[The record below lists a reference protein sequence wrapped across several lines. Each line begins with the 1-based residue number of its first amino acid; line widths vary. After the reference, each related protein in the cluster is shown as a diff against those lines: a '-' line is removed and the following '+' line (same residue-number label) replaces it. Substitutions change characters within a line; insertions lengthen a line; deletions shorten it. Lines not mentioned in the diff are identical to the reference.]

1 MATQTKTKT
10 VLMTGNQAVVKAA
23 LAVGAEM
30 FSGYPITPT
39 TEILTEW
46 SKAAEN
52 NKDLIFLQT
61 EDEPAAGFVMI
72 GGVSMGK
79 KAWTATAGVGHV
91 LMQDPLSMAEAMRI
105 PTVTYIGQRGGPST
119 GTVIY
124 SQQELNLARMGGN
137 GEGLRI
143 VFAPSNLQELYDLTI
158 KAFNVAWKYRFPTF
172 ILSDGYLAKTYGEIE
187 LWQPNKSE
195 IVPTESF
202 FLNPKTSPNNIRN
215 CYSME
220 VELYDQLL
228 KDFADYA
235 KMSEKVEESELLG
248 DKKTNLLVCAWGAVG
263 NSAKT
268 ALKALEKQNIYF
280 KLFRPITLRP
290 FPAKDLQKAA
300 EGVTDILILESANG
314 QFGRIVRESLYGT
327 TEAEV
332 HRLYKPAM
340 GIMPE
345 EIQAKVK
352 EVFKLEDSGQARMTQ
367 S

>member
-1 MATQTKTKT
+1 MATQTKSNTA
-10 VLMTGNQAVVKAA
+10 LMTGNKAVVKAA
-23 LAVGAEM
+23 LAAGAEM

-46 SKAAEN
+46 SKAAE
-52 NKDLIFLQT
+52 KDRDLVYLQT

-79 KAWTATAGVGHV
+79 KAWTATAGVGNV
-91 LMQDPLSMAEAMRI
+91 LMQDPLSMAEAMRL

-124 SQQELNLARMGGN
+124 SQQELNLTRMGGN

-158 KAFNVAWKYRFPTF
+158 EAFNAAWKYRFPTF
-172 ILSDGYLAKTYGEIE
+172 ILSDGYLAKTYGEVN
-187 LWQPNKSE
+187 LWQPKKSE

-202 FLNPKTSPNNIRN
+202 FLNPKKQPNNIRN
-215 CYSME
+215 CYSLE
-220 VELYDQLL
+220 EELYGALT
-228 KDFADYA
+228 KDFKEFA
-235 KMSEKVEESELLG
+235 KMSKEVAKSETLG
-248 DKKTNLLVCAWGAVG
+248 DKKSSLLVCAWGAVG

-268 ALKALEKQNIYF
+268 ALGELERQKISV
-280 KLFRPITLRP
+280 KLFRPITMRP
-290 FPAKDLQKAA
+290 FPVEELQKAA
-300 EGVTDILILESANG
+300 SGATDILIIESANG
-314 QFGRIVRESLYGT
+314 QFGRIVRESLYGVS
-327 TEAEV
+327 EAKI

-352 EVFKLEDSGQARMTQ
+352 EVLK
-367 S
+367 